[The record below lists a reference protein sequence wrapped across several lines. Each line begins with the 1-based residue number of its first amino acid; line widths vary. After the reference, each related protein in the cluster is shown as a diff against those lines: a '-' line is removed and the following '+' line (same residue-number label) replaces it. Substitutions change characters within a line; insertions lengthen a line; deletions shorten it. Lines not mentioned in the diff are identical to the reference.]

1 MAITEATEVMRHLPP
16 NKSAEAT
23 AVGAVGFRCRGSRRE
38 SAVAQL
44 STLGSIERFIQA
56 EALKIVMI
64 MVGII
69 LLAVGLLNIVPDV
82 WRFIHS
88 NTASTTLMIRT
99 HWILMVVCGA
109 LLCIVGFFVRSK
121 QG

>member
-1 MAITEATEVMRHLPP
+1 M
-16 NKSAEAT
+16 
-23 AVGAVGFRCRGSRRE
+23 
-38 SAVAQL
+38 
-44 STLGSIERFIQA
+44 QA
-56 EALKIVMI
+56 EALRIVM
-64 MVGII
+64 MVIGAI
-69 LLAVGLLNIVPDV
+69 LLVVGLLNIVPDV

-109 LLCIVGFFVRSK
+109 LLCIVSLFVGSK